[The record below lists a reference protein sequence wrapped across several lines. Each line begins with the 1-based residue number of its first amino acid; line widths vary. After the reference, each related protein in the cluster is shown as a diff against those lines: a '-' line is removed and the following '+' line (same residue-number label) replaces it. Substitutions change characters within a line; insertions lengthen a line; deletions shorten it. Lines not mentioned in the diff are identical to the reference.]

1 MPDNATLTI
10 KLDAHTAAQLAERA
24 RGEGVSPEQ
33 YAADLVAEGVSY
45 DSYPVLTISD
55 EELLASIEEQRRRIA
70 DGSAV
75 LFPHDEVMREA
86 RARLKKAIEAK
97 S

>member
-1 MPDNATLTI
+1 MPDDTTLTI
-10 KLDAHTAAQLAERA
+10 KLDAHIAAQLTERA
-24 RGEGVSPEQ
+24 RDEGVSPEQ
-33 YAADLVAEGVSY
+33 YAADLVAEVVSY
-45 DSYPVLTISD
+45 DSYPILTISD

-75 LFPHDEVMREA
+75 LYSHEEVMGEA
-86 RARLKKAIEAK
+86 RARLKKALVAK